1 MPRADKTAIAKAAC
15 ALIGTWSALCTP
27 LALAQ
32 QTPPAQPAADKSQLM
47 VITVTANR
55 RVEDQQKVS
64 VSVTGLSE
72 ERLAERNILDLSM
85 LEGLSPG
92 LTMGKSGVDPR
103 PAMRGVRT
111 ENVGVNGDTTIG
123 FFVDGVYRSR
133 TQQALASF
141 VDVERVEIQRG
152 PQGTL
157 FGRNTFGGNIV
168 VSTKAPEMNRF
179 DIGGSLMLG
188 SFNKRRAEGIL
199 NIPVAD
205 GVAVRLVA
213 AIDKTDPMIKS
224 DFNPDAGLLDQDLK
238 YVRGSIKIK
247 PNKDFD
253 AVLRVDRTTQGGAG
267 ASAFGAKQAGTYID
281 RASCQPLF
289 NAEFVQFNVRGTGAA
304 VPQAGNRDGVP
315 DCTRTVG
322 AGAGNTTGL
331 NGLAVGSPV
340 DIGIPIY
347 KPNDAYRIDND
358 LVTRLTQTT
367 TNGTAELSYK
377 FAAFSVRSI
386 SGYTD
391 FNLRRTGDSDFS
403 SSSIAVDSQNTTAKT
418 FSQEFQLLSE
428 GSGPL
433 SYIAGYYFF
442 KDKLKGTF
450 INEQFATR
458 TIRSPAIAA
467 PIVLGQNG
475 GGAYNNELPE
485 TVSNAIYGQLSYK
498 LTEQIRATGG
508 LRYTVDRKSYRF
520 ANANSL
526 VANGTLIQ
534 VTMPDPPE
542 SAYGA
547 AGTTNCVGS
556 NAVPGFNCDA
566 GTNRLLGATYNDAE
580 FKKTTG
586 RLAVEY
592 ALTSQQLLYASVSNG
607 FRSGGFNSGQVLD
620 AFRSFKPESVTALEF
635 GSKNRFLGNTL
646 QLNATVYS
654 NRYVDL
660 QEQQQIAVGATT
672 ISTIF
677 NAAKAQAKGL
687 EVEAEWRASAQF
699 NVGGTLSL
707 MDAKYTDFRNAPLP
721 FGTSIL
727 VTDAAVT
734 APTVVN
740 GVTIAPA
747 GQRRVFAPGYDCGL
761 ASGTGGAGQPA
772 AAFTCNLTGKRIPF
786 SPRMQLSVFT
796 SYEIGLGNLGSI
808 TPMLVATYS
817 SGFFGLPLNAESDRQ
832 KAYAKADL
840 KLNWQINE
848 SSSLLAFVDNVTDKE
863 SLSRFVWGA
872 NALQTSPSSPRT
884 FGIRY
889 AYKTF

>member
-1 MPRADKTAIAKAAC
+1 MHKARKTVIAKAAC
-15 ALIGTWSALCTP
+15 ALIGTWGAWCAP
-27 LALAQ
+27 AALAQ
-32 QTPPAQPAADKSQLM
+32 QSPAAPPAADKAQLE
-47 VITVTANR
+47 VITVTTNR

-72 ERLAERNILDLSM
+72 TRLAERNILDVSM

-123 FFVDGVYRSR
+123 FFVDGIYRSR
-133 TQQALASF
+133 SQQALASF

-168 VSTKAPEMNRF
+168 VTTKAPELRRF
-179 DIGGSLMLG
+179 DAGGSLQLG
-188 SFNKRRAEGIL
+188 SYSKKRVDGFL

-205 GVAVRLVA
+205 GVAMRLVA
-213 AIDKTDPMIKS
+213 AVDKADPMIRS
-224 DFNPDAGLLDQDLK
+224 DFNPDAGLLDQNLQ
-238 YVRGSIKIK
+238 YVRGSVRIK
-247 PNKDFD
+247 PSADFD
-253 AVLRVDRTTQGGAG
+253 AVLRLDHTVQRGAG

-289 NAEFVQFNVRGTGAA
+289 NAEFIQFNVRGTGAA
-304 VPQAGNRDGVP
+304 VPQAGNRDGVA

-322 AGAGNTTGL
+322 AGAGTTTGL
-331 NGLAVGSPV
+331 NGTAAGSPV
-340 DIGIPIY
+340 DLGIPIY
-347 KPNDAYRIDND
+347 QPNNAYRIDND
-358 LVTRLTQTT
+358 LATRLSQST

-377 FAAFSVRSI
+377 FGPFSVKSI
-386 SGYTD
+386 SGFTD
-391 FNLRRTGDSDFS
+391 FKLRRTGDSDFS

-428 GSGPL
+428 GAGPL

-442 KDKLKGTF
+442 KDELKGTF
-450 INEQFATR
+450 INEQFTTR
-458 TIRSPAIAA
+458 TIRSPALAT
-467 PIVLGQNG
+467 PLVLPQNG

-485 TVSNAIYGQLSYK
+485 TVSNAVYGQMGYQ
-498 LTEQIRATGG
+498 LTPEFRVTGG
-508 LRYTVDRKSYRF
+508 LRHTVDKKSYRF

-526 VANGTLIQ
+526 VATGNLI
-534 VTMPDPPE
+534 TINLPDPAD
-542 SAYGA
+542 SAYGSV
-547 AGTTNCVGS
+547 GTTNCVGS

-566 GTNRLLGATYNDAE
+566 GTNRLLGATYNDAT

-586 RLAVEY
+586 RLAVDY
-592 ALTSQQLLYASVSNG
+592 ALGPQQLIYASVSNG

-620 AFRSFKPESVTALEF
+620 AFRSFKPENVTAVEL
-635 GSKNRFLGNTL
+635 GAKNRFLDNTV
-646 QLNATVYS
+646 QINAALFS
-654 NRYVDL
+654 NRYTDL

-677 NAAKAQAKGL
+677 NAARAEAKGL

-699 NVGGTLSL
+699 NLGGTLSL
-707 MDAKYTDFRNAPLP
+707 MDARYTDFRNAPLP

-727 VTDAAVT
+727 VTDPAST
-734 APTVVN
+734 APTVVD

-747 GQRRVFAPGYDCGL
+747 GQRRVFAPGYNCGL
-761 ASGTGGAGQPA
+761 SPGTGGTGQPA
-772 AAFTCNLTGKRIPF
+772 ALFTCDLTGKRIPF
-786 SPRMQLSVFT
+786 SPRAQMSLFA
-796 SYEIGLGNLGSI
+796 SYDIGLGNWGSI
-808 TPMLVATYS
+808 TPMLIATYS
-817 SGFFGLPLNAESDRQ
+817 DGFFGLPLNAESDRQ

-840 KLNWQINE
+840 KLNWQINDAA
-848 SSSLLAFVDNVTDKE
+848 SLLLFVDNATDKQVQ
-863 SLSRFVWGA
+863 SRFVWGG
-872 NALQTSPSSPRT
+872 NALQTSPMAPRT
-884 FGIRY
+884 FGVRFS
-889 AYKTF
+889 YKAL

>member
-1 MPRADKTAIAKAAC
+1 MRRAHKNAIAKAAG
-15 ALIGTWSALCTP
+15 ALLGTWGALVAP
-27 LALAQ
+27 GVLAQ
-32 QTPPAQPAADKSQLM
+32 QSPNAQPASDKTQLTT
-47 VITVTANR
+47 VTVTANR

-72 ERLAERNILDLSM
+72 ERLAERGILDISM

-123 FFVDGVYRSR
+123 FFVDGIYRSR

-168 VSTKAPEMNRF
+168 VSTRAPELNRTEF
-179 DIGGSLMLG
+179 GGSVMFG
-188 SFNKRRAEGIL
+188 SFNKKRAEGIL
-199 NIPVAD
+199 NLGVAD

-238 YVRGSIKIK
+238 YVRGSIRIK
-247 PNKDFD
+247 PNNEFD
-253 AVLRVDRTTQGGAG
+253 AVLRLDRTTQGGAG

-289 NAEFVQFNVRGTGAA
+289 NAEFVQYNVRGTGAA
-304 VPQAGNRDGVP
+304 VPQAGNRDGVA

-322 AGAGNTTGL
+322 AGVGNTTGL
-331 NGLAVGSPV
+331 NGLAAGSPV

-347 KPNDAYRIDND
+347 KPNDFYRIDND
-358 LVTRLTQTT
+358 LPTRLSQST
-367 TNGTAELSYK
+367 TNGTAELTYK
-377 FAAFSVRSI
+377 FPTLSVKSI

-391 FNLRRTGDSDFS
+391 FKLRRTGDSDFS
-403 SSSIAVDSQNTTAKT
+403 SSSIAIDSQNTTAQT
-418 FSQEFQLLSE
+418 LSQEFQILSE

-475 GGAYNNELPE
+475 PGAYNNELPE
-485 TVSNAIYGQLSYK
+485 TVSNAVYGQMSYK
-498 LTEQIRATGG
+498 LTEQLRATGG
-508 LRYTVDRKSYRF
+508 LRYTVDKKNYRF

-534 VTMPDPPE
+534 VTLPDPPE
-542 SAYGA
+542 SAYGS

-556 NAVPGFNCDA
+556 NAVSGFNCDA
-566 GTNRLLGATYNDAE
+566 GTNRLLGATYDAAE

-586 RLAVEY
+586 RLAVDY
-592 ALTSQQLLYASVSNG
+592 ALTPQQLLYAAVSNG

-620 AFRSFKPESVTALEF
+620 AFRSFKPENVTAVEF
-635 GSKNRFLGNTL
+635 GSKNRFLRNTL
-646 QLNATVYS
+646 QVNATVYS
-654 NRYVDL
+654 NRYGDL

-677 NAAKAQAKGL
+677 NAAKAEAKGL
-687 EVEAEWRASAQF
+687 EVDAEWRASAQF
-699 NVGGTLSL
+699 NVGGTMSL

-727 VTDAAVT
+727 ITDPAAT
-734 APTVVN
+734 APTVVD

-747 GQRRVFAPGYDCGL
+747 GQRRVFAPGYKCGL
-761 ASGTGGAGQPA
+761 SPGTGLTGQPA
-772 AAFTCNLTGKRIPF
+772 AAFTCDLTGKRIPF
-786 SPRMQLSVFT
+786 SPRAQLSVFA
-796 SYEIGLGNLGSI
+796 SYNIGLGSWGTI
-808 TPMLVATYS
+808 TPLVVATYS
-817 SGFFGLPLNAESDRQ
+817 SGFFGLPLNADSDRQ
-832 KAYAKADL
+832 QAYAKADL
-840 KLNWQINE
+840 KLNWQVNE
-848 SSSLLAFVDNVTDKE
+848 TSSLLAFIDNATDKQVQ
-863 SLSRFVWGA
+863 SRFVWGG
-872 NALQTSPSSPRT
+872 NALQTSPMAPRT
-884 FGIRY
+884 FGLRY
-889 AYKTF
+889 TYRSL

>member
-1 MPRADKTAIAKAAC
+1 MPKVHKHAIAKAAC
-15 ALIGTWSALCTP
+15 ALIGAWGTLYTAG
-27 LALAQ
+27 AGAQ
-32 QTPPAQPAADKSQLM
+32 QTPNPQPAADKTQLET
-47 VITVTANR
+47 ITVTANR

-72 ERLAERNILDLSM
+72 ERLTERGILDISM
-85 LEGLSPG
+85 LEGLAPG

-123 FFVDGVYRSR
+123 FFVDGIYRSR

-168 VSTKAPEMNRF
+168 VSTKAPELKRF
-179 DIGGSLMLG
+179 DIGGSLLLG
-188 SFNKRRAEGIL
+188 SYNKKRAEGIL
-199 NIPVAD
+199 NLPVAD

-213 AIDKTDPMIKS
+213 AIDKADPMIRS
-224 DFNPDAGLLDQDLK
+224 DFNPDAGLMDQDLT
-238 YVRGSIKIK
+238 YVRGSIRIK

-253 AVLRVDRTTQGGAG
+253 AVLRLDRTSQGGAG

-289 NAEFVQFNVRGTGAA
+289 NAEFVQYNVRGTNAA
-304 VPQAGNRDGVP
+304 VVQAGNRDGVA

-331 NGLAVGSPV
+331 NGLAAGSPV

-347 KPNDAYRIDND
+347 KPDSAYRIDND
-358 LVTRLTQTT
+358 LATRLKQST
-367 TNGTAELSYK
+367 TNATAELSYK
-377 FAAFSVRSI
+377 FAAFSVKSI

-391 FNLRRTGDSDFS
+391 FALRRTGDSDFS

-418 FSQEFQLLSE
+418 ISQEFQILSE

-433 SYIAGYYFF
+433 SYIAGYYYF

-458 TIRSPAIAA
+458 TIRSPALPA

-485 TVSNAIYGQLSYK
+485 TVSNAVYGQFSYK
-498 LTEQIRATGG
+498 LTEQVRATAG
-508 LRYTVDRKSYRF
+508 LRHTVDTKSYRF

-526 VANGTLIQ
+526 VANGNLIQ
-534 VTMPDPPE
+534 VTMPDPPD
-542 SAYGA
+542 SAYGSV
-547 AGTTNCVGS
+547 GTTNCVGS
-556 NAVPGFNCDA
+556 NAVPGFNCDP

-586 RLAVEY
+586 RFAVDY
-592 ALTSQQLLYASVSNG
+592 ALTPQQLLYASVSNG

-620 AFRSFKPESVTALEF
+620 VFRTFKPETVTAAEL

-646 QLNATVYS
+646 QVNATVYL
-654 NRYVDL
+654 NRYADL

-677 NAAKAQAKGL
+677 NAAKAEAKGL
-687 EVEAEWRASAQF
+687 EVDVEWRASAQL
-699 NVGGTLSL
+699 NMGGTLSV

-727 VTDAAVT
+727 VTDAGAT
-734 APTVVN
+734 APTVVD
-740 GVTIAPA
+740 GITIAPT
-747 GQRRVFAPGYDCGL
+747 GQRRVFAPGYKCGL
-761 ASGTGGAGQPA
+761 SPGTGGVGQPGV
-772 AAFTCNLTGKRIPF
+772 AFTCDLTGKRIPF
-786 SPRMQLSVFT
+786 SPRAQMSGFA
-796 SYEIGLGNLGSI
+796 SYDIGLGKWGSI
-808 TPMLVATYS
+808 TPMVVATYS
-817 SGFFGLPLNAESDRQ
+817 SGFFGLPLNADSDHQ
-832 KAYAKADL
+832 KSYAKADL
-840 KLNWQINE
+840 KLNWQINAT
-848 SSSLLAFVDNVTDKE
+848 SSLLLFVDNATDKQVQ
-863 SLSRFVWGA
+863 SRFVWGA
-872 NALQTSPSSPRT
+872 NALQTSPMTPRT

-889 AYKTF
+889 AYRAF